1 MGNKIDLE
9 RSRQVSNKGESV
21 SNKVSEK
28 GGLVSNKVSKKGGLV
43 SNNVSNKGEA
53 VSNRCPTGVR
63 TTNMIFN
70 NKSNNGN
77 GIQRACVGVQHSAQH
92 NKGEN
97 KKKEYYKVEFF

>member
-1 MGNKIDLE
+1 M
-9 RSRQVSNKGESV
+9 SNKGESF
-21 SNKVSEK
+21 
-28 GGLVSNKVSKKGGLV
+28 SNKVSKKGGLV
-43 SNNVSNKGEA
+43 SNKVSKKGEA

-97 KKKEYYKVEFF
+97 KKRSIIRLSFSDSKA

>member
-1 MGNKIDLE
+1 M
-9 RSRQVSNKGESV
+9 SNKGES
-21 SNKVSEK
+21 
-28 GGLVSNKVSKKGGLV
+28 VSNKVSKKGGLV
-43 SNNVSNKGEA
+43 SNKVSNKGKSVSNKVSKKGGL

-70 NKSNNGN
+70 NKNNTGN
-77 GIQRACVGVQHSAQH
+77 VVHRTCVGGQQSAQH

>member
-1 MGNKIDLE
+1 M
-9 RSRQVSNKGESV
+9 SNKGESF
-21 SNKVSEK
+21 SNKVSKK

-97 KKKEYYKVEFF
+97 KKRSIIRLSFSDSKA

>member
-1 MGNKIDLE
+1 M
-9 RSRQVSNKGESV
+9 SNKGES
-21 SNKVSEK
+21 
-28 GGLVSNKVSKKGGLV
+28 VSNKVSKKGGLV
-43 SNNVSNKGEA
+43 SNKVSKKGEA

-70 NKSNNGN
+70 NKNNTGN
-77 GIQRACVGVQHSAQH
+77 VVHRTCVGGQQSAQH

>member
-1 MGNKIDLE
+1 M
-9 RSRQVSNKGESV
+9 SNKGESF
-21 SNKVSEK
+21 
-28 GGLVSNKVSKKGGLV
+28 SNKVSKKGGLV
-43 SNNVSNKGEA
+43 SNKVSNKGKS
-53 VSNRCPTGVR
+53 VSNKVSKKGGLFSNRCPTGVR

-97 KKKEYYKVEFF
+97 KKKGVL